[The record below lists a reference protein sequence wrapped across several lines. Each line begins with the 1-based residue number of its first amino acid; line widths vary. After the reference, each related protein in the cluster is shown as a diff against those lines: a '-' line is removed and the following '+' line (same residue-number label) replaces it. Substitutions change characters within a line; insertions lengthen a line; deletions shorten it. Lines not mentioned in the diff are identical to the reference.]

1 MGIAMAVG
9 VVAFVLLAATIQRIA
24 GLGFGMILAPFLVVL
39 IGAHEGVMLV
49 NFLSIIAPVLVLPRI
64 WDDIEW
70 RKVLWLGIP
79 AVLVMPA
86 AAWVSVV
93 SPAGPLYVV
102 VAALVLFGLITSM
115 LLSRISSAVDGDGRT
130 AQILTGLGSGVGT
143 VLGGVGG
150 PAMTIYA
157 VVSRWPVMRM
167 VATLQP
173 LWILISAFS
182 FGIKWAFDDGQ
193 MPDMPWWA
201 WAGCVVSIVLGIWVG
216 EWIQRR
222 VDDATVRKFVIA
234 LAILG
239 SLLALGTGIRLLV
252 GT

>member
-102 VAALVLFGLITSM
+102 VAAWC
-115 LLSRISSAVDGDGRT
+115 SSG
-130 AQILTGLGSGVGT
+130 
-143 VLGGVGG
+143 
-150 PAMTIYA
+150 
-157 VVSRWPVMRM
+157 
-167 VATLQP
+167 
-173 LWILISAFS
+173 
-182 FGIKWAFDDGQ
+182 
-193 MPDMPWWA
+193 
-201 WAGCVVSIVLGIWVG
+201 
-216 EWIQRR
+216 
-222 VDDATVRKFVIA
+222 
-234 LAILG
+234 
-239 SLLALGTGIRLLV
+239 
-252 GT
+252 